1 MPAVKIPTV
10 KSPDTNI
17 FPLKF
22 AVLDTVSVFSC
33 VSPEMDKLLCPVMV
47 PRVNSVPDTSA
58 LVPTIRFPVMK

>member
-1 MPAVKIPTV
+1 VPAVKIPTV

-33 VSPEMDKLLCPVMV
+33 VSPEMYKLLCPVMV
-47 PRVNSVPDTSA
+47 PTLNKAPDTSA
-58 LVPTIRFPVMK
+58 FEPTLRFPVKV